1 MIYEGEIMLNKLIAI
16 YSEMTGSVD
25 EGRTVN
31 IFYFVF
37 TKALCK
43 IFHLPLEKRVRYEL
57 GKWIIQCIENWL
69 NCKA

>member
-1 MIYEGEIMLNKLIAI
+1 
-16 YSEMTGSVD
+16 MTGSVD